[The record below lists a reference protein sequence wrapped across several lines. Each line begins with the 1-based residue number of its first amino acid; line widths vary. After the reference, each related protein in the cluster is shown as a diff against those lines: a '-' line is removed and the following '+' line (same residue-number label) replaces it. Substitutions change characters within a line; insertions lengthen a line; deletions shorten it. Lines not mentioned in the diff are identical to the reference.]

1 MITSSRSYGVPV
13 HRGQVAFGKH
23 VMPADELQNRGK
35 RLPSSRPR
43 QRGRRDPNTA
53 HHGQL
58 GVDMGPIVSFV
69 LIAAMSTGMQLRL
82 YIRCQALVYSRQAPD
97 SVAMPPDL
105 RQRIIGL
112 KHITVDRSIP
122 RTRRMHAG
130 TVADQDHDFGC
141 GFDSPRMGLARAPT
155 TSGVSLFSIG
165 TSVAGAHYHE
175 LRGRAAQP
183 GSAVSRSGR

>member
-1 MITSSRSYGVPV
+1 
-13 HRGQVAFGKH
+13 
-23 VMPADELQNRGK
+23 
-35 RLPSSRPR
+35 
-43 QRGRRDPNTA
+43 
-53 HHGQL
+53 
-58 GVDMGPIVSFV
+58 MGPIVSFV

-122 RTRRMHAG
+122 RTRRMHAE
-130 TVADQDHDFGC
+130 TVGDQDHGFGC
-141 GFDSPRMGLARAPT
+141 GSDSPRMGLARGPT
-155 TSGVSLFSIG
+155 TLGVTLFSIG

-175 LRGRAAQP
+175 HEGGRRSLARRCRGPGVESLDDPSKLTRRNTTAHAPMFARCRNARRDNIAQ
-183 GSAVSRSGR
+183 